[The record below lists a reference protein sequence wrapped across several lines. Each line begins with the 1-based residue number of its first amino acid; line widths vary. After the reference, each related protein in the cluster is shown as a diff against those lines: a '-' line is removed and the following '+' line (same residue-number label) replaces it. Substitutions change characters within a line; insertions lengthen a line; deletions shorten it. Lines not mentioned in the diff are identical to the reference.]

1 MLRSGAAASR
11 DFTFNLRSDDIRADN
26 IRLGPVTMNGR
37 IIDNTLELGVLQFDD
52 YLNSTFTM
60 TGSLRHDGQAS
71 DGTLDI
77 VVDTPDA
84 SRLLAPLLVAVEPL
98 YLDVSRPLSLA
109 SNLRLPARNDPDW
122 PNVEIAGKGKL
133 GNLDIDLDI
142 RTPVRDLT
150 LDAAGTRF
158 DLALKGSANEMTA
171 RLGLPVTRAP
181 EQSAV
186 LSLSIN
192 AQPGSVSR
200 LEAELNLDKD
210 LFSLSGAV
218 RPALRGGAL
227 KD

>member
-1 MLRSGAAASR
+1 
-11 DFTFNLRSDDIRADN
+11 
-26 IRLGPVTMNGR
+26 
-37 IIDNTLELGVLQFDD
+37 
-52 YLNSTFTM
+52 M

-71 DGTLDI
+71 DGALDI

-122 PNVEIAGKGKL
+122 PNVDIAGKGKL
-133 GNLDIDLDI
+133 GNLDIDLEI

-150 LDAAGTRF
+150 LDAAGTR
-158 DLALKGSANEMTA
+158 LVLTLKGSANEMTA

-186 LSLSIN
+186 LSLSTN

-200 LEAELNLDKD
+200 LEAELAVDKD

-218 RPALRGGAL
+218 RPGPRGGAL